1 MLAEALTPADI
12 FGYHVRYVVPLFQ
25 RPYVWNRRDQ
35 WEPLWADV
43 RMVAERLLGG
53 GSGQHFLGAVV
64 VEQAPTPVGAVTAYH
79 VIDGQQRLT
88 TLQLLL
94 DAARRVCL
102 TDGDP
107 DDARTL
113 RLLVSN
119 ETARRRPDEAVKVW
133 PTLADRDAFLSVL
146 GPDAGILATAGED
159 EEDDP
164 DLDAE
169 DADDAEDAEDGDE
182 AGVSDVDTD
191 RPGGAPVAQA
201 HTYFLD
207 AVRRW
212 AVDDCD
218 TEKDPAVRLHA
229 LTRALTDHL
238 RAVVIHLDA
247 GDNAQSVFE
256 TLNHRGAPLLAA
268 DLVKNL
274 VFRAAQA
281 RGLDVV
287 ELYQRGWAELDGP
300 YWRAY
305 VRRGR
310 QVVPRIDVFL
320 HYWLMTRLLSEVRTD
335 AVFVEFRD
343 HLTRGGDRVEELL
356 VDLHR
361 DAGTYRAITRP
372 GPGGGAPQ
380 RFCYRVLG
388 ALDAGALTPFYLW
401 LMRWPAA
408 SLPPAQR
415 DRALHAVESWAV
427 RRWLCA
433 LPGKDTTG
441 LVLDLLRELAAHGPG
456 RAGELTEEFLARQG
470 AQARVWPSDTAV
482 RDSVRHAPLDA
493 RILRPRLRM
502 LLEAIEDQCRGES
515 GVDGPC
521 ERDLTVEHV
530 LPLAWRQHWGFGP
543 GGAGIRGE
551 AVARRDAL
559 VHTLGNL
566 TLVPYQLN
574 AALANLP
581 WTDAEAVAAGL
592 GPTGK
597 RTALAD
603 HSPLALNAELV
614 RAHPDAFDEGA
625 ISARTV
631 NLAEV
636 ALSVWTR
643 PASVV
648 VPVQAGAGT
657 GAPRDARTAVN
668 SAAAAAAVSPAGPA
682 AADTY
687 PPGRYARL
695 TAFLSEQDSATVA
708 CTFEQLEDVLG
719 APLPPSARTSIPY
732 WSRLKTALGAAIAA
746 GGYRPTTVDLWN
758 ERVILARVPAR
769 RPAPVR
775 RRPPG
780 RRRATPGL

>member
-43 RMVAERLLGG
+43 RAVAEKLLRGHPAR
-53 GSGQHFLGAVV
+53 HFLGAVV

-94 DAARRVCL
+94 DAARRASAS
-102 TDGDP
+102 DGDP
-107 DDARTL
+107 ADARTL
-113 RLLVSN
+113 RLLVTN
-119 ETARRRPDEAVKVW
+119 ETARRRVEETVKVW
-133 PTLADRDAFLSVL
+133 PTLADREAFLAAVCDEQPTDPPIAEI
-146 GPDAGILATAGED
+146 PDPEED
-159 EEDDP
+159 EDLDDEDDDEEFP
-164 DLDAE
+164 DTVAE
-169 DADDAEDAEDGDE
+169 
-182 AGVSDVDTD
+182 
-191 RPGGAPVAQA
+191 PGGVAVTNA
-201 HTYFLD
+201 HAYFVD
-207 AVRRW
+207 AVGRW
-212 AVDDCD
+212 AAEEGPQR
-218 TEKDPAVRLHA
+218 TSARLAA

-238 RAVVIHLDA
+238 RAVIIHLDP
-247 GDNAQSVFE
+247 GDNAQGIFE

-274 VFRAAQA
+274 VFRVAHSQ
-281 RGLDVV
+281 GLDVV
-287 ELYQRGWAELDGP
+287 TLYQRGWAELDGP

-310 QVVPRIDVFL
+310 QVVPRVDVFL
-320 HYWLMTRLLSEVRTD
+320 HYWLMTRLIAEVRTD
-335 AVFVEFRD
+335 ALFVEFRE
-343 HLTRGGDRVEELL
+343 HLVALDSAVEELL
-356 VDLHR
+356 ADLAR
-361 DAGTYRAITRP
+361 DARMYQAIATAAGT
-372 GPGGGAPQ
+372 GAPQ

-401 LMRWPAA
+401 LMRWPATA
-408 SLPPAQR
+408 LPSTQR
-415 DRALHAVESWAV
+415 DRALAAVESWAV

-433 LPGKDTTG
+433 MPSKDTTG
-441 LVLDLLRELAAHGPG
+441 LVLDLLRELTAHGPD
-456 RAGELTEEFLARQG
+456 RAGELTEAYLHRQT
-470 AQARVWPSDTAV
+470 AQARVWPGDAAV
-482 RDSVRHAPLDA
+482 RAALTGSALDA

-502 LLEAIEDQCRGES
+502 LLEGIEDQWRAES

-530 LPLAWRQHWGFGP
+530 VPLAWRQHWG
-543 GGAGIRGE
+543 ADVRGE
-551 AVARRDAL
+551 AAARRDAL

-581 WTDAEAVAAGL
+581 WTDAEAVALGL
-592 GPTGK
+592 GTTGK

-614 RAHPDAFDEGA
+614 RAHRDAFDDDA
-625 ISARTV
+625 IAARTAA
-631 NLAEV
+631 LTEV
-636 ALSVWTR
+636 ALAIWPR
-643 PASVV
+643 P
-648 VPVQAGAGT
+648 
-657 GAPRDARTAVN
+657 
-668 SAAAAAAVSPAGPA
+668 AAAADQAEPSTGTGVARTTRTPAPEPM
-682 AADTY
+682 

-695 TAFLSEQDSATVA
+695 TSFLAECDTPTVA

-732 WSRLKTALGAAIAA
+732 WSRLKTALGSAIAA

-769 RPAPVR
+769 RVAPVR

-780 RRRATPGL
+780 RRRTVPGL

>member
-43 RMVAERLLGG
+43 RAVAEKLLR
-53 GSGQHFLGAVV
+53 GQPARHFFGAVV

-94 DAARRVCL
+94 DAVRRACAS
-102 TDGDP
+102 DGDP
-107 DDARTL
+107 ADARTL
-113 RLLVSN
+113 RLLVTN
-119 ETARRRPDEAVKVW
+119 ETARRRVEETVKVW
-133 PTLADRDAFLSVL
+133 PTLADREAFLAAVCDDQRSDPPIVEGVE
-146 GPDAGILATAGED
+146 GPGDVADPVEDDVDEED
-159 EEDDP
+159 EEFA
-164 DLDAE
+164 DAV
-169 DADDAEDAEDGDE
+169 AE
-182 AGVSDVDTD
+182 
-191 RPGGAPVAQA
+191 PGGVAVTHA
-201 HTYFLD
+201 HAYFVD
-207 AVRRW
+207 AVARW
-212 AVDDCD
+212 AVQEGPQR
-218 TEKDPAVRLHA
+218 TAARLTA
-229 LTRALTDHL
+229 LTRGLTDHL
-238 RAVVIHLDA
+238 RAVIIHLDP
-247 GDNAQSVFE
+247 GDNAQGIFE

-274 VFRAAQA
+274 VFRVAQA
-281 RGLDVV
+281 QGLDVV
-287 ELYQRGWAELDGP
+287 ALYQRSWAELDGP

-310 QVVPRIDVFL
+310 QVVPRVDVFL
-320 HYWLMTRLLSEVRTD
+320 HYWLMTRLVAEVRTD
-335 AVFVEFRD
+335 ALFVEFRG
-343 HLTRGGDRVEELL
+343 HLAAQGEAVEELL
-356 VDLHR
+356 ADLSR
-361 DAGTYRAITRP
+361 DARQYQAISTAAGT
-372 GPGGGAPQ
+372 GVPQ

-401 LMRWPAA
+401 LMRWPATA
-408 SLPPAQR
+408 LPTAQR
-415 DRALHAVESWAV
+415 DRALAAVESWAV

-433 LPGKDTTG
+433 MPSKDTTG
-441 LVLDLLRELAAHGPG
+441 LVLDLLRELTAHGPG
-456 RAGELTEEFLARQG
+456 RAGELTEAYLYRQA
-470 AQARVWPSDTAV
+470 AQARVWPGDGAV
-482 RDSVRHAPLDA
+482 GAALAGATLDA

-502 LLEAIEDQCRGES
+502 LLEAIEDQWRVES
-515 GVDGPC
+515 GVDSPC

-530 LPLAWRQHWGFGP
+530 VPLAWRQHWG
-543 GGAGIRGE
+543 ADVRGE
-551 AVARRDAL
+551 SAARRDAL

-581 WTDAEAVAAGL
+581 WTDAEAVALGL
-592 GPTGK
+592 GTTGK

-614 RAHPDAFDEGA
+614 RAHRDAFDDDA
-625 ISARTV
+625 IAARTAA
-631 NLAEV
+631 LTEV
-636 ALSVWTR
+636 ALSIWPR
-643 PASVV
+643 PSTSDDELETT
-648 VPVQAGAGT
+648 AGAG
-657 GAPRDARTAVN
+657 
-668 SAAAAAAVSPAGPA
+668 VSRPAPAGGPEPL
-682 AADTY
+682 

-695 TAFLSEQDSATVA
+695 TAFLAGSDTPTVA

-732 WSRLKTALGAAIAA
+732 WSRLKTALGGAIAA

-758 ERVILARVPAR
+758 ERVILARVPTR
-769 RPAPVR
+769 RVAPVR

-780 RRRATPGL
+780 HRRTVPGL